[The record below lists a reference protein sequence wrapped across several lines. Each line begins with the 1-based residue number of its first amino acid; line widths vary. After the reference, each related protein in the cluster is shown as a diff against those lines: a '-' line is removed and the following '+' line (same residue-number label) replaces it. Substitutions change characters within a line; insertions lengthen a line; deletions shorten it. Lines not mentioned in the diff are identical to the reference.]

1 MPSPF
6 HGGRYQSRDS
16 AVPPEGNTW
25 RPAVVLLRELA
36 RFYAQQLV
44 EKNHYHQSSIGT
56 AFASAQHLPIIFV
69 LDNAVR
75 REARL
80 IPVRDRRLFW
90 RDGDSHQGLQERRL
104 GSDFVRLAGRRPQ
117 VRSVSVGVRVERRV
131 FASRDAAAV
140 NTDAFSS
147 CRPAHKPAPPLRPP
161 GH

>member
-1 MPSPF
+1 MQDIGRGLRGCRTETPSTLNGSF
-6 HGGRYQSRDS
+6 SRS
-16 AVPPEGNTW
+16 ALSAQPCQIFAAAAWNRGSSGDFAA
-25 RPAVVLLRELA
+25 RIGAVLRA
-36 RFYAQQLV
+36 RELV

-131 FASRDAAAV
+131 LPREMQ
-140 NTDAFSS
+140 
-147 CRPAHKPAPPLRPP
+147 RP
-161 GH
+161 